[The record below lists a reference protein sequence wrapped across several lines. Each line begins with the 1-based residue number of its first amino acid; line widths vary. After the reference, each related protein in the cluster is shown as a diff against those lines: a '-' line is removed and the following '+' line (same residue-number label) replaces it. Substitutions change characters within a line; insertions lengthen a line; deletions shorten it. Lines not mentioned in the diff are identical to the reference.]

1 MASHIDMVGSDY
13 AGESGTLTFLDNGD
27 VGGSGYDVCTFNHVP
42 TYGDYYNCD
51 MMWSAAG

>member
-1 MASHIDMVGSDY
+1 MHLKMVGTDY
-13 AGESGTLTFLDNGD
+13 EGESGTYTFYDNGD

-51 MMWSAAG
+51 TFGPMMVD